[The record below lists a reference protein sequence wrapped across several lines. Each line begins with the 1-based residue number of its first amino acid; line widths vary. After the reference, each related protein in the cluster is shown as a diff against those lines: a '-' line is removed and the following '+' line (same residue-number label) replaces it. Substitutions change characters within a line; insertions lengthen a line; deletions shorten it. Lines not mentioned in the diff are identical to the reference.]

1 MRASLTAAAEPKPR
15 RGRPPGTLAPLTRW
29 LRRVI
34 AEMRRDGF
42 GQAEVWRRLCLIEDG
57 SGDGC
62 SFAVTAETADEC
74 WRDVGADLAG
84 ERVTWNGF
92 RSAWWRANK

>member
-42 GQAEVWRRLCLIEDG
+42 GQAEVWRQLCLAEDDGEDG
-57 SGDGC
+57 K
-62 SFAVTAETADEC
+62 SFRVSEETADEF

-84 ERVTWNGF
+84 ERVTFESYRKTWL
-92 RSAWWRANK
+92 RAR